1 MRKKR
6 SRLLAT
12 FFLRVSKT
20 KMTRFVSSPIIS
32 FQAKRVRRLTTTKRR
47 KKRTTTTPAT
57 TRRPIRTNRCRLQ
70 YWLSLN
76 SDQTS
81 LSRDVNRT
89 QILDLTIDSSIS
101 CSLSSSFFRK
111 ICFHL
116 LSIGL
121 SGHISH
127 ISMGTTVIQ
136 YISRMHYNR
145 MYFAV
150 KNVAGTGI
158 RIRDHP
164 TNFYSNGFWSPASI
178 PRACTSLKS
187 SLATGAALLWSFRSS
202 YLRQCC
208 SSLAW

>member
-57 TRRPIRTNRCRLQ
+57 TRRPTRTNRCRFQ
-70 YWLSLN
+70 SWLSLH

-81 LSRDVNRT
+81 LSRDVHRT

-127 ISMGTTVIQ
+127 IWMCTVMQ
-136 YISRMHYNR
+136 YISHMRYNGV
-145 MYFAV
+145 YN
-150 KNVAGTGI
+150 NVGVGNVF
-158 RIRDHP
+158 RGEQRCRHRD
-164 TNFYSNGFWSPASI
+164 SN
-178 PRACTSLKS
+178 PRPSN
-187 SLATGAALLWSFRSS
+187 
-202 YLRQCC
+202 
-208 SSLAW
+208 